1 MNFLSL
7 SFIYYFGIFFNTNE
21 AVASIAIAFY
31 EFWNFTLSCTELTT
45 SYNYFIKYW
54 LKILYKFLKWLFS
67 GDHKHSKCFNI
78 PQNLKILIL
87 LPISLNFLKQML
99 YTLILSSWVYTFCVQ
114 QYRLTKAHNIRF
126 SIKWTNT
133 RDALEYTW
141 VPSHWICSGL
151 ALVIFIMGF
160 SSLLPA
166 LSHCS
171 QAARNCITASSP
183 ISGISG
189 LLLESYAVVRVS
201 VWGPVALYILIIICT
216 IIKW

>member
-1 MNFLSL
+1 M
-7 SFIYYFGIFFNTNE
+7 I
-21 AVASIAIAFY
+21 
-31 EFWNFTLSCTELTT
+31 
-45 SYNYFIKYW
+45 
-54 LKILYKFLKWLFS
+54 
-67 GDHKHSKCFNI
+67 
-78 PQNLKILIL
+78 
-87 LPISLNFLKQML
+87 PISLNFLKQML

-114 QYRLTKAHNIRF
+114 QCRLTKAHNIRF

-133 RDALEYTW
+133 RDVLKYTW
-141 VPSHWICSGL
+141 ALSHWICSGL
-151 ALVIFIMGF
+151 VLVIFIMGS

-171 QAARNCITASSP
+171 LLARNCIITSSP